1 LAAPAIAKAGVVLL
15 RGPAPSPPVAP
26 ESGRGR
32 WLWLAL
38 LAPAGGLLLMVL
50 LLIVLLAGGAAEQD
64 CGGGGGEAGVP
75 GGFSGPGSLG
85 GVAGTGLTPAQV
97 RLVRGTPYAGARLAS
112 GGYSAT
118 SYGPP
123 WGGIQGTGV
132 ATSGGVAL
140 GGGAPRLY
148 LIAVDP
154 LQIAHGQLVY
164 LWPNP
169 FGWRGPFL
177 AADTGGAIKGRRI
190 DFYDWRGR
198 RDQHAWGQRTV
209 QASARPIRPGGPNV
223 TADLGAPAGPA
234 GACTSGA
241 AAGGG
246 GKGGREVGERVG
258 RIARL
263 NLGSGP
269 SIRGFEP
276 PSVNYAWCAWWL
288 TNVWRKAGVRIPMS
302 AWSGYP
308 YTWAASRG
316 QLLKTVGNPPRGQ
329 VPPVGAALMY
339 GTGPQPGASDHVNLV
354 DSVLKDGSFMVTGG
368 NQDGSR
374 VTRYG
379 PCRLARADPARLSGP
394 GCDGRPIYGIATPTR
409 AS

>member
-1 LAAPAIAKAGVVLL
+1 MAAPTIARAGVVLL
-15 RGPAPSPPVAP
+15 RGPAPPSPLAP
-26 ESGRGR
+26 ERRRGR
-32 WLWLAL
+32 WLWVAL
-38 LAPAGGLLLMVL
+38 LAPAGGLLLLVL
-50 LLIVLLAGGAAEQD
+50 LLIVVLAGGAAERD

-85 GVAGTGLTPAQV
+85 GVAGTGLTGTQV
-97 RLVRGTPYAGARLAS
+97 QLVRGTSPYAGARLS
-112 GGYSAT
+112 PGGYSAT

-123 WGGIQGTGV
+123 WGGIQGQGI

-169 FGWRGPFL
+169 FGWKGPFL

-198 RDQHAWGQRTV
+198 TRQHAWGQRDI
-209 QASARPIRPGGPNV
+209 QASARPIEPGGPDV

-234 GACTSGA
+234 GACATGGGG

-246 GKGGREVGERVG
+246 EVGERIG
-258 RIARL
+258 RIARSH
-263 NLGSGP
+263 LGSGP
-269 SIRGFEP
+269 AIGGFQP
-276 PSVNYAWCAWWL
+276 ASVGYAWCAWFQ
-288 TNVWRKAGVRIPMS
+288 TNVWRRAGVRIPMS
-302 AWSGYP
+302 AFSGYP
-308 YTWAASRG
+308 YGWAQAKG
-316 QLLKTVGNPPRGQ
+316 QLFKSLGNPPRGA
-329 VPPVGAALMY
+329 VPPVGSALMY
-339 GTGPQPGASDHVNLV
+339 GSGPASAASSDHVNLV
-354 DSVLKDGSFMVTGG
+354 DSVLEDGSFMVTGG